1 MAPGNAGPVEIE
13 AALSWTDAAT
23 AAPGSYTEIARL
35 EPASDE
41 AADGGAADAE
51 TIAQVVRQ
59 RGARA
64 REQARKMNRAG
75 DYEKAQAI
83 IKAEAAELRQMGAE
97 AAEEADGL
105 EEIAQE
111 FAGPMG
117 AALSKSMHLSSYS
130 ARHSRPRPGA

>member
-1 MAPGNAGPVEIE
+1 
-13 AALSWTDAAT
+13 
-23 AAPGSYTEIARL
+23 
-35 EPASDE
+35 
-41 AADGGAADAE
+41 
-51 TIAQVVRQ
+51 
-59 RGARA
+59 
-64 REQARKMNRAG
+64 MNRAG

-83 IKAEAAELRQMGAE
+83 IKAEAADLRQMGGA
-97 AAEEADGL
+97 AAEEADRL